1 MRKTFLIIVSILGLC
16 IATLIFVYSIV
27 WLAFD
32 EFFERPDNI
41 RYTAVASQTSM
52 YIVFFIILYRN
63 ESFLLI

>member
-1 MRKTFLIIVSILGLC
+1 MRNTFLIIVSILGLC

-41 RYTAVASQTSM
+41 RYTAVASQTSC
-52 YIVFFIILYRN
+52 ILYF
-63 ESFLLI
+63 S

>member
-32 EFFERPDNI
+32 VFFERPDNI
-41 RYTAVASQTSM
+41 RYTAVASRTSC
-52 YIVFFIILYRN
+52 ILYF
-63 ESFLLI
+63 S

>member
-32 EFFERPDNI
+32 DFLKDLTI
-41 RYTAVASQTSM
+41 LDILQWHHKLHVYC
-52 YIVFFIILYRN
+52 IFIILYRN
-63 ESFLLI
+63 ESFY